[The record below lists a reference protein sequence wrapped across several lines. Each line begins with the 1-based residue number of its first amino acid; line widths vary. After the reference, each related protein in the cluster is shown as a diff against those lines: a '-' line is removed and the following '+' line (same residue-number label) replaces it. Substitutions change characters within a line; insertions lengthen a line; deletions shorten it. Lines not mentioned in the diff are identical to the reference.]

1 MSEPEEV
8 LQILRG
14 IVVNYRTGPKTQRPK
29 ECIVQFVNVRSNSQ
43 AARLLGRKVVW
54 SDSKRKII
62 GKVVAVH
69 GKNGLV
75 IVRFRRGLP
84 GKTGIYIDVVG

>member
-14 IVVNYRTGPKTQRPK
+14 IVVNYRTGPKTQRSK
-29 ECIVQFVNVRSNSQ
+29 EGIVQFVNVRSNSQ